1 MDPSANLYEQ
11 IRLAK
16 NYLRTTALADT
27 LTPLEVEGER
37 LADLVDV
44 LTEWLAEGG
53 FAPDWQAV
61 YSRATA
67 PR

>member
-11 IRLAK
+11 IRLA
-16 NYLRTTALADT
+16 NDYLRTTALADT
-27 LTPLEVEGER
+27 LTPLEVDGER
-37 LADLVDV
+37 LAELVV
-44 LTEWLAEGG
+44 ALTEWLAGGG